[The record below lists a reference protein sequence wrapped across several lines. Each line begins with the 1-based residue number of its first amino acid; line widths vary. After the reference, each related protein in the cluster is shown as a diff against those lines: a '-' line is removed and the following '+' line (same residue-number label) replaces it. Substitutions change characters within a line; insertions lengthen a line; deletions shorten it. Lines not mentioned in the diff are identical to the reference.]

1 MSLGEYAPLSERKRP
16 CFPRPALFA
25 LFGALL
31 WAVVGLTATLATLS
45 AAEVEVTAVEAIV
58 PPGRCDHA
66 QVALNVSYRLR
77 RNMLAEKFRQGFFL
91 PDPIAGAVLRVA
103 NASLDDAHGG
113 ALLRLAPRWATRGR
127 RPSCCSPS
135 GETACLRPADH
146 RARGARGRDQTR
158 AHPRLALDRP
168 ARGRCARLVSRDVH
182 RHARRR
188 RLRAGRLLRP
198 YEPSRG
204 RRARSSTPPSSRP
217 LELRL
222 PLGAA
227 DAAAAKAIRDDV
239 TAGVIGYL
247 QLEVQLDDLYE

>member
-91 PDPIAGAVLRVA
+91 PDPVAGAVLRVA

-113 ALLRLAPRWATRGR
+113 ALLRLAQPF
-127 RPSCCSPS
+127 
-135 GETACLRPADH
+135 ET
-146 RARGARGRDQTR
+146 
-158 AHPRLALDRP
+158 
-168 ARGRCARLVSRDVH
+168 
-182 RHARRR
+182 
-188 RLRAGRLLRP
+188 
-198 YEPSRG
+198 
-204 RRARSSTPPSSRP
+204 
-217 LELRL
+217 RL
-222 PLGAA
+222 PAAGGEAAAAA